1 MRSCVLSIRYGDT
14 KRLVIVVVHGPTVVI
29 FGRREMR
36 GWQCSVYIEESVSK
50 QVRDDAQVEI
60 AYVVEVEDAL
70 ECNDGED
77 SAVVVES
84 INLGVCG
91 GVFRRDLRD
100 RAVGVERLTL

>member
-14 KRLVIVVVHGPTVVI
+14 MRLVIVIVHGSPVVI

-36 GWQCSVYIEESVSK
+36 GWQCVDIEQSVTK
-50 QVRDDAQVEI
+50 HVRNDAQVEI
-60 AYVVEVEDAL
+60 AFVVEVEDAL

-77 SAVVVES
+77 SAVFVES
-84 INLGVCG
+84 INVGVCG

>member
-1 MRSCVLSIRYGDT
+1 M
-14 KRLVIVVVHGPTVVI
+14 RLVIVVVHGPPVVI

-36 GWQCSVYIEESVSK
+36 GWQCSVDMEESAWK
-50 QVRDDAQVEI
+50 QVWNDAQVEI
-60 AYVVEVEDAL
+60 AFVVEVEDAL

-77 SAVVVES
+77 SAVFVES
-84 INLGVCG
+84 INAGVCG